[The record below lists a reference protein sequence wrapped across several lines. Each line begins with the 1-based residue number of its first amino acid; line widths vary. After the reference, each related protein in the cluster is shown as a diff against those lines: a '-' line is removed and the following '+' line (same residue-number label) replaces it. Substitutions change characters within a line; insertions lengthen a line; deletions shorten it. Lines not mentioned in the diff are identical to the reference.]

1 MGGGL
6 DRRGLI
12 AGGLGLGLGS
22 AVGAALG
29 ACAPRDREEAPA
41 QPDPDLILSDLETRH
56 GGRLGFAALDV
67 GSGRRVLW
75 RAQERFPFCSTFKA
89 FLAVATLERVQRDE
103 ERLDRAVRVTEADL
117 IPHAPV
123 TGAAVGRSLTIRELM
138 QAAVEVSDNPAANIL
153 IREMGGIAVWRSW
166 WPTFGDTTTVISRLE
181 PDLNTAL
188 PNDPRDTCLPE
199 QTLANI
205 REMAFSDRLTPEH
218 DALLHG
224 WLTASPTG
232 PNRIKAGAPEGWTVA
247 HKTGTGAN
255 GTANDVAM
263 LTPLSGSPVIVAAY
277 FTGATGATDDQR
289 DAVIA
294 EATRR
299 ALKAFGRD

>member
-1 MGGGL
+1 MSGGL
-6 DRRGLI
+6 DRRALI
-12 AGGLGLGLGS
+12 AGGLGLGVAACSPRRQAATS
-22 AVGAALG
+22 A
-29 ACAPRDREEAPA
+29 EKE
-41 QPDPDLILSDLETRH
+41 PDFFLSDLEARH
-56 GGRLGFAALDV
+56 GGRLGLAALDV
-67 GSGRRVLW
+67 GGGRRALW

-89 FLAVATLERVQRDE
+89 FLAAATLERVQRDE
-103 ERLDRAVRVTEADL
+103 EQLDRPVRISAADM

-123 TGAAVGRSLTIRELM
+123 TELAVGRTLTIRELM
-138 QAAVEVSDNPAANIL
+138 RATVEVSDNPAANIL

-205 REMAFSDRLTPEH
+205 REMAFSDRLTPEN

-232 PNRIKAGAPEGWTVA
+232 PNRIKAGVPEGWTVA

-255 GTANDVAM
+255 GTTNDVAM
-263 LTPLSGSPVIVAAY
+263 LTPLSGSPVIIAAY
-277 FTGATGATDDQR
+277 FTGATEATEDQR

-299 ALKAFGRD
+299 ALKALGRD

>member
-1 MGGGL
+1 MSDGV
-6 DRRGLI
+6 DRRALI
-12 AGGLGLGLGS
+12 AGGLSL
-22 AVGAALG
+22 AAT
-29 ACAPRDREEAPA
+29 ACAPRTPAESPAEQEA
-41 QPDPDLILSDLETRH
+41 DIFLSDLEARH
-56 GGRLGFAALDV
+56 GGRLGLAALDV
-67 GSGRRVLW
+67 GGGRRVLW

-89 FLAVATLERVQRDE
+89 FLAAATLERVQRDE
-103 ERLDRAVRVTEADL
+103 EQLDRPVRITAADL
-117 IPHAPV
+117 IPHAP
-123 TGAAVGRSLTIRELM
+123 TTEKAVGRTLTIRELM
-138 QAAVEVSDNPAANIL
+138 QAAVELSDNPAANIL

-205 REMAFSDRLTPEH
+205 REMAFSDRLTPEN
-218 DALLHG
+218 DALLNG
-224 WLTASPTG
+224 WLTATTTG
-232 PNRIKAGAPEGWTVA
+232 PNRIKAGVPEGWTVA

-263 LTPLSGSPVIVAAY
+263 LTPLSGAPVIVAAY
-277 FTGATGATDDQR
+277 FSGATEATDDQR

-299 ALKAFGRD
+299 ALKALGRD

>member
-1 MGGGL
+1 M
-6 DRRGLI
+6 DRRGVI
-12 AGGLGLGLGS
+12 AGGVGLGLSLG
-22 AVGAALG
+22 GLG
-29 ACAPRDREEAPA
+29 ACSPRDRSATAA
-41 QPDPDLILSDLETRH
+41 QPDENLILSDLETAY
-56 GGRLGFAALDV
+56 GGRLGLAALDV

-89 FLAVATLERVQRDE
+89 FLAAATLERVQRDE
-103 ERLDRAVRVTEADL
+103 EQLDRRVRITEADL

-123 TGAAVGRSLTIRELM
+123 TGPAVGRSLTIRELM

-232 PNRIKAGAPEGWTVA
+232 PNRIRAGVPEGWTVA

-255 GTANDVAM
+255 GATNDVGM
-263 LTPLSGSPVIVAAY
+263 LTPLSGSPVIIAAY
-277 FTGATGATDDQR
+277 FVGATQATDDQR
-289 DAVIA
+289 DTVIA

-299 ALKAFGRD
+299 ALKALGRD

>member
-1 MGGGL
+1 MM
-6 DRRGLI
+6 I
-12 AGGLGLGLGS
+12 AVAGALGL
-22 AVGAALG
+22 VG
-29 ACAPRDREEAPA
+29 CKPPSPVEATA
-41 QPDPDLILSDLETRH
+41 DEGPDFFLNDLETRH

-67 GSGRRVLW
+67 GSSRRVLW
-75 RAQERFPFCSTFKA
+75 RSQERFPFCSTFKP
-89 FLAVATLERVQRDE
+89 FLAAATFQRVERDE
-103 ERLDRAVRVTEADL
+103 ESLDRTVRITQADM

-123 TGAAVGRSLTIRELM
+123 TEKAVGRTLTIRELM
-138 QAAVEVSDNPAANIL
+138 QATVEVSDNPAANIL

-218 DALLHG
+218 DALLQG
-224 WLTASPTG
+224 WLIASPTG
-232 PNRIKAGAPEGWTVA
+232 PNRIKAGVPEGWSVA
-247 HKTGTGAN
+247 HKTGSGAN
-255 GTANDVAM
+255 GTTNDIAM
-263 LTPLSGSPVIVAAY
+263 LTPLTGSPVIVAAY
-277 FTGATGATDDQR
+277 FTGAASATEDAR

-294 EATRR
+294 EAARR
-299 ALKAFGRD
+299 ALKALGHD

>member
-103 ERLDRAVRVTEADL
+103 ERLDRAVRITEADL